1 MSDATS
7 FSAKMGDLQKLRIAA
22 VILLS
27 EENSQLLRRRQR
39 VAGKEIEV
47 MCAERDL
54 AADAGGSS
62 LQEALAALRAE
73 ELEARRA
80 LAETEQE
87 VRRLEALLAKLN
99 ADIAALCQS

>member
-1 MSDATS
+1 
-7 FSAKMGDLQKLRIAA
+7 MGDLQKLRIAA

-47 MCAERDL
+47 MSAERDL
-54 AADAGGSS
+54 AANAGGAAP
-62 LQEALAALRAE
+62 EEILATLRAE
-73 ELEARRA
+73 EAEARRA
-80 LAETEQE
+80 LDETEQE
-87 VRRLEALLAKLN
+87 VRRLEGLLAKLN